1 MSKTPSPLAGGG
13 VLAYGWGMTNFND
26 PFVRPGDEER
36 RLAEKRAARSSVRRP
51 GVTRKT
57 TLPRPSN
64 GFAVAGVAFLVI
76 FLLLGIAVFIWAL
89 VTFITMVIS
98 GVTEGWNAGSI
109 TWAIISGIVLAGM
122 IFSRS
127 GSKS

>member
-51 GVTRKT
+51 GVTRKSV
-57 TLPRPSN
+57 LPAV
-64 GFAVAGVAFLVI
+64 GAVGTFAALAI
-76 FLLLGIAVFIWAL
+76 FLIVLSLAVSVWAL

-98 GVTEGWNAGSI
+98 GVTEGWNAGNI

>member
-1 MSKTPSPLAGGG
+1 M
-13 VLAYGWGMTNFND
+13 
-26 PFVRPGDEER
+26 
-36 RLAEKRAARSSVRRP
+36 
-51 GVTRKT
+51 
-57 TLPRPSN
+57 
-64 GFAVAGVAFLVI
+64 AGVAFLVI